1 MLANAKALM
10 PMPLLITG
18 FSSFPGAPRNPTEDM
33 VEKLQGHPSHGE
45 SFRAETLPVAW
56 ETSFAR
62 LREAIESV
70 KPKTV
75 LLFGLHR
82 RAERLRIEML
92 ARNRRELGRADAVG
106 DFPSGPAVLDG
117 PPSWPCNL
125 PWTDVACALRKTD
138 MPFEWST
145 DAGGYLCND
154 TLYRLAHASQALG
167 VERFGFFHVPLSD
180 ERVGDVAAWEML
192 PDVFCSLPATVLVA
206 AALALVEALSPAMVV

>member
-1 MLANAKALM
+1 MLANAKALT

-33 VEKLQGHPSHGE
+33 VKTLQRHPGHGE
-45 SFRAETLPVAW
+45 SFRAVTLPVAW

-62 LREAIESV
+62 LREAIESMR
-70 KPKTV
+70 PKTV
-75 LLFGLHR
+75 LMFGLHQ
-82 RAERLRIEML
+82 RAERLRIEIL

-125 PWTDVACALRKTD
+125 PWTDVASALRRAD

-154 TLYRLAHASQALG
+154 TLYRLAYASRALG

-180 ERVGDVAAWEML
+180 ERVGDVAASEKL
-192 PDVFCSLPATVLVA
+192 PDVFCSLPAAVLFA
-206 AALALVEALSPAMVV
+206 AALALADALSPTMMA